1 MKTLHL
7 VLKSKW
13 YDMIVSGEKKE
24 EYREIKPYWEKRL
37 LDYKKLSEWA
47 EKNIMLLRL
56 RQVFFPGRTAI
67 ENVCRDFPRGYTHVC
82 FHKGYSSVIMTFKV
96 MGIEMGAGNPEWG
109 APTDRP
115 VFIIKLGDR
124 VS

>member
-13 YDMIVSGEKKE
+13 YDMIEIGEKKE

-56 RQVFFPGRTAI
+56 RQVFFPSRTAI
-67 ENVCRDFPRGYTHVC
+67 ENVCRDFPRGYTHIY
-82 FHKGYSSVIMTFKV
+82 FHKGYTSITMMFKV
-96 MGIEMGAGNPEWG
+96 VSIDMGVGNPEWG

>member
-13 YDMIVSGEKKE
+13 YDMIESGKKKE

-56 RQVFFPGRTAI
+56 RQVFFPCRTAI

-82 FHKGYSSVIMTFKV
+82 FHKGYTSTTMMFKV
-96 MGIEMGAGNPEWG
+96 VSIGMGAGNPEWG

>member
-13 YDMIVSGEKKE
+13 YDMIDRGEKTE

-37 LDYKKLSEWA
+37 IDYKRLSAYYE
-47 EKNIMLLRL
+47 EHYKEIRIK
-56 RQVFFPGRTAI
+56 QFFFPHCQAI
-67 ENVCRDFPRGYTHVC
+67 EDICHAFSRGYTHVR
-82 FHKGYSSVIMTFKV
+82 FFRGYTSTTMTFELKDID
-96 MGIEMGAGNPEWG
+96 MGIGNPEWG
-109 APTDRP
+109 APDKP